1 MDGLRQHH
9 EKSKAASSQA
19 GDTDG
24 CFKIED
30 RTCHSARDFNLLQFI
45 HQHSGNTQ
53 EDDVP
58 SALPALPP
66 LCTHSSQAP
75 KQPLE
80 GTCAPGSTSW
90 KLAELGWSRKTVP
103 CILGH
108 RHGESQNHH
117 GGERPPRSPTYGH
130 HGNVPQFTSPV
141 PVTPPPPG
149 QPGCQWPTTLSE
161 KKLFHPT

>member
-1 MDGLRQHH
+1 MRRAKQPAARQETLMAVSKLKTEHAILLVILIYCSSYTSTVEILR
-9 EKSKAASSQA
+9 KMM
-19 GDTDG
+19 
-24 CFKIED
+24 CP
-30 RTCHSARDFNLLQFI
+30 
-45 HQHSGNTQ
+45 
-53 EDDVP
+53 VP
-58 SALPALPP
+58 SLPSHHYAH
-66 LCTHSSQAP
+66 TAP
-75 KQPLE
+75 KPQNSLWM
-80 GTCAPGSTSW
+80 GSW

-117 GGERPPRSPTYGH
+117 DGERPPRSPTYGH

-149 QPGCQWPTTLSE
+149 QPGCQCPTTLSE